1 MRHFTKRIG
10 LLTIKT
16 NPNIQ
21 IKIFYQNCISYK
33 CTNFFSIYFKTLS
46 IIINMI
52 LDDEDEHPITELH
65 PDQIAEILDKE
76 AEEKEMEEQNKMQE

>member
-1 MRHFTKRIG
+1 
-10 LLTIKT
+10 
-16 NPNIQ
+16 
-21 IKIFYQNCISYK
+21 
-33 CTNFFSIYFKTLS
+33 
-46 IIINMI
+46 MI